1 MDPTYQRRGKFLKAI
16 GELRTYIVNNRGL
29 IPDYGEMWRNGEV
42 ISTAT
47 IESLVC
53 SLIGRRF
60 AKKQQ
65 MQWTPKGAHL
75 LLQVRTTVANGD
87 LPSVFQRWYPG
98 FNADE
103 HHAVGAVACAA
114 VAA

>member
-1 MDPTYQRRGKFLKAI
+1 LFLRSRSLDYYR
-16 GELRTYIVNNRGL
+16 EL
-29 IPDYGEMWRNGEV
+29 WRSGEV

-87 LPSVFQRWYPG
+87 LPSVFQSWYPG
-98 FNADE
+98 FNADG
-103 HHAVGAVACAA
+103 HHAVGDVAYADLAA
-114 VAA
+114 